1 MAVLIPRLDLV
12 ISFVGAVSSSAL
24 ALIFPP
30 LVELITFSDR
40 KLRPGMLLKD
50 VLIAVFGFVGFLAG
64 TYVTV
69 EEIVYPKAESLAQ
82 DTQILGDLLNAS
94 LVAGQS
100 LPTPRPLTSM

>member
-40 KLRPGMLLKD
+40 KLHLGMLLKD
-50 VLIAVFGFVGFLAG
+50 LVIAVFGFVGFLAG

-69 EEIVYPKAESLAQ
+69 EEIVYPEAESMLQ
-82 DTQILGDLLNAS
+82 DGQILGNLFNAS
-94 LVAGQS
+94 VNMDQKLTTS
-100 LPTPRPLTSM
+100 SPLTSM